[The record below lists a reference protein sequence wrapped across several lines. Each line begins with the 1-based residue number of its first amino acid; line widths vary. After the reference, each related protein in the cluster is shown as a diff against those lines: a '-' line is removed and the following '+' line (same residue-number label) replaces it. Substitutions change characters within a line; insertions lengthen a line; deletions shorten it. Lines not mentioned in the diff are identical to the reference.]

1 MSRTGHIA
9 VALNH
14 LARNAPATLAW
25 GVALVFILVVTTLFL
40 RAGVFR
46 LWQRL
51 TGARTQPRST
61 PGGGTRL
68 RISRPTVA
76 PLVVDDRRRAA

>member
-25 GVALVFILVVTTLFL
+25 GVAVVFILVVTTLFIW
-40 RAGVFR
+40 AGCFR

-51 TGARTQPRST
+51 TGISTLSRGRLPARTSVRA
-61 PGGGTRL
+61 
-68 RISRPTVA
+68 SRPA
-76 PLVVDDRRRAA
+76 DAAFIGDHRRAA